1 MKITTYEG
9 RGRLGVTP
17 SMPESG
23 HKLNRILIVFFLAL
37 SLHAPSLHAYSSAVV
52 LQYHHV
58 DVGTPSITSI
68 SPTDFAAHLQY
79 LDDKNFSILPLNEIN
94 EALKNRKE
102 LPDKVVAITFDDAY
116 LSIYTEAYP
125 LLRLKNIPFTI
136 FVATDLVGSSRRYL
150 TWQQLAEMSE
160 HGALVANHTQSHLHL
175 LRLLDGE
182 SHDEWRLRIRQEIT
196 GAQQEIEKRLGELP
210 KLFAYPYGEYSLSI
224 LALVAD
230 LGYTGFGQQSG
241 AMGADS
247 NFLALPRFPMDGIY
261 ADLESF
267 KTKSNTLVMPI
278 HPINIESVLEPGH
291 FRPELKLNFT
301 EGNWRTAEL
310 TCYGPGGKMNIDA
323 INTTTFRVRPIADVP
338 VGRTRYNC
346 TMPSSQPER
355 YFWYSQPW
363 IRKKDDGSW
372 YPEP

>member
-1 MKITTYEG
+1 MKETMYEG
-9 RGRLGVTP
+9 RGRRGLTS
-17 SMPESG
+17 SMSESG
-23 HKLNRILIVFFLAL
+23 HKPNKIFIAFSLAL
-37 SLHAPSLHAYSSAVV
+37 SLHALPSNAGGSAVV

-58 DVGTPSITSI
+58 DVGTPPITSI
-68 SPTDFAAHLQY
+68 SPTNFAAHLQY
-79 LDDKNFSILPLNEIN
+79 LDDNSFNILPLNEID
-94 EALKNRKE
+94 EALKNGKE
-102 LPDKVVAITFDDAY
+102 LPGKVIAITFDDAY
-116 LSIYTEAYP
+116 VSIYTEAYP
-125 LLRLKNIPFTI
+125 LLRLKNLPFTI

-150 TWQQLAEMSE
+150 NWQQLAEMSE

-182 SHDEWRLRIRQEIT
+182 SHEEWRLRISHEIT
-196 GAQQEIEKRLGELP
+196 GAQLEIEKHLGELP
-210 KLFAYPYGEYSLSI
+210 KLFAYPYGEYSLNI

-247 NFLALPRFPMDGIY
+247 NFLALPRFPIAGIY
-261 ADLESF
+261 ADLKSF
-267 KTKSNTLVMPI
+267 RTKTNTLAMPI
-278 HPINIESVLEPGH
+278 HPINIESLLEPGN
-291 FRPELKLNFT
+291 FRPELKLDFT

-310 TCYGPGGKMNIDA
+310 TCYGPGGKMNIEA
-323 INTTTFRVRPIADVP
+323 INAKTFQALPIADVP

-346 TMPSSQPER
+346 TMPSNQPER

-363 IRKKDDGSW
+363 IRKKDDGTW